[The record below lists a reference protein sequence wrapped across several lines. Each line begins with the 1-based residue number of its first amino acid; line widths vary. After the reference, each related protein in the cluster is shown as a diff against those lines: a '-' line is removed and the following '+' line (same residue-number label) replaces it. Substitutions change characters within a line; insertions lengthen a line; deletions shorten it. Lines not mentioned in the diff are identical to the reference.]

1 MKTLSDLENTSKIQ
15 TNSRI
20 DELLDGGIEKGII
33 TQIFGPPS
41 SGKSNIAL
49 ALAVNVAKQG
59 KKSIYIDTE
68 GGISLD
74 SIKQIARFDFS
85 KIWKYIHVLE
95 PTTFNEQ
102 NNNIKS
108 LDLWISN
115 NYEGIDLIVLDSAVA
130 LYRVE
135 DKRSPNVNNDFS
147 KQIEILLKIARKF
160 NIAVVLTNQIYN
172 SFDEGKDNVNPVGG
186 TILQYRSKTMI
197 QLEKSDELHERI
209 ASIRKHRSIAEG
221 KTTKFKITSNGIV

>member
-74 SIKQIARFDFS
+74 RIKQIARSDFS
-85 KIWKYIHVLE
+85 KILKYIQII
-95 PTTFNEQ
+95 T
-102 NNNIKS
+102 
-108 LDLWISN
+108 
-115 NYEGIDLIVLDSAVA
+115 
-130 LYRVE
+130 YRIH
-135 DKRSPNVNNDFS
+135 NFF
-147 KQIEILLKIARKF
+147 LF
-160 NIAVVLTNQIYN
+160 Y
-172 SFDEGKDNVNPVGG
+172 
-186 TILQYRSKTMI
+186 
-197 QLEKSDELHERI
+197 
-209 ASIRKHRSIAEG
+209 
-221 KTTKFKITSNGIV
+221 

>member
-74 SIKQIARFDFS
+74 RIKQIARFDFS
-85 KIWKYIHVLE
+85 KILKYIHVLE